1 MQRAMSFFGKR
12 QQARLL
18 SYHSGLRS
26 RPSFSLKITS
36 DHLSCFLPG
45 TSADST
51 SPAQL
56 VIRRSKLAHGAV
68 DGAVRHPAIDR
79 LVVVVAVEDEAVFA
93 LCDDAEDIGR
103 PDFGVLR
110 ASEGEKCDFL
120 IENGRRVGEGCENC

>member
-1 MQRAMSFFGKR
+1 MRFFGKR

-18 SYHSGLRS
+18 SYHSGLRL

-79 LVVVVAVEDEAVFA
+79 LVVVATVEGEAGPA
-93 LCDDAEDIGR
+93 LGGRGWGIGR
-103 PDFGVLR
+103 AGLGGVR
-110 ASEGEKCDFL
+110 AREA
-120 IENGRRVGEGCENC
+120 ENVGLLNGNWGALGD

>member
-1 MQRAMSFFGKR
+1 MSFFGKR

-68 DGAVRHPAIDR
+68 RHPAIDR
-79 LVVVVAVEDEAVFA
+79 LVVVEAVEDEAVPA
-93 LCDDAEDIGR
+93 LGDDVEDIGR
-103 PDFGVLR
+103 PDLEVLR
-110 ASEGEKCDFL
+110 ASEAKNCDLL
-120 IENGRRVGEGCENC
+120 IEIGGRMDEVCESCHKVF

>member
-1 MQRAMSFFGKR
+1 MRFFGKR

-18 SYHSGLRS
+18 SYHSGLRL

-79 LVVVVAVEDEAVFA
+79 LVVVRTVEDDAVPA
-93 LCDDAEDIGR
+93 PGGCVVDLRRHSLYGLGGLGR
-103 PDFGVLR
+103 Q
-110 ASEGEKCDFL
+110 E
-120 IENGRRVGEGCENC
+120 

>member
-68 DGAVRHPAIDR
+68 RHPAIDR
-79 LVVVVAVEDEAVFA
+79 LVVVVAVEDEAVPT
-93 LCDDAEDIGR
+93 LGVHLQDIG
-103 PDFGVLR
+103 PPCFEVLR
-110 ASEGEKCDFL
+110 AREGQDCD
-120 IENGRRVGEGCENC
+120 

>member
-68 DGAVRHPAIDR
+68 RHPAIDR
-79 LVVVVAVEDEAVFA
+79 LVVVVAVEDEAVA
-93 LCDDAEDIGR
+93 GPGEYLYGIR
-103 PDFGVLR
+103 PPQLR
-110 ASEGEKCDFL
+110 ALNAPDTSNHAF
-120 IENGRRVGEGCENC
+120 

>member
-68 DGAVRHPAIDR
+68 DAALPHPAIDR
-79 LVVVVAVEDEAVFA
+79 LAAVATADDEAA
-93 LCDDAEDIGR
+93 PAPRGRAEAR
-103 PDFGVLR
+103 
-110 ASEGEKCDFL
+110 
-120 IENGRRVGEGCENC
+120 

>member
-79 LVVVVAVEDEAVFA
+79 LVVVATVEDEAVPPLSADPEHTPPPPFQMP
-93 LCDDAEDIGR
+93 R
-103 PDFGVLR
+103 PPP
-110 ASEGEKCDFL
+110 AKT
-120 IENGRRVGEGCENC
+120 

>member
-79 LVVVVAVEDEAVFA
+79 LVVVVAVED
-93 LCDDAEDIGR
+93 
-103 PDFGVLR
+103 
-110 ASEGEKCDFL
+110 
-120 IENGRRVGEGCENC
+120 RRVRRLAMTAGTSAVPILEC

>member
-1 MQRAMSFFGKR
+1 MSFFGKR

-68 DGAVRHPAIDR
+68 RHPAIDR
-79 LVVVVAVEDEAVFA
+79 LVVVVAVED
-93 LCDDAEDIGR
+93 IGR
-103 PDFGVLR
+103 PDLEVLR
-110 ASEGEKCDFL
+110 ASEAKNCDLL
-120 IENGRRVGEGCENC
+120 IEIGGRMDEVCESCHKVF

>member
-36 DHLSCFLPG
+36 DHLSCFLLG

-56 VIRRSKLAHGAV
+56 AIRRSKLAHGAV

-79 LVVVVAVEDEAVFA
+79 LVVVVAVEDEAFRRLA
-93 LCDDAEDIGR
+93 MTSRTSA
-103 PDFGVLR
+103 VLIW
-110 ASEGEKCDFL
+110 KC
-120 IENGRRVGEGCENC
+120 